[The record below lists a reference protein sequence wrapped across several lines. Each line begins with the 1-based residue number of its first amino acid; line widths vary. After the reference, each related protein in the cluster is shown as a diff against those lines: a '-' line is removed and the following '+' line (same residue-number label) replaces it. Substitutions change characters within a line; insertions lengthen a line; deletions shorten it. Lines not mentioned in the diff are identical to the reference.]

1 MKKECIIASKKTK
14 TITKPK
20 PVIDFGEDLPF
31 FSAVSNVDLENL
43 NLSITVNIK
52 DLLAPLTQ
60 QIRELRYFLNLHTK
74 CMDQKPNFNDFFEII
89 CDKDLLVESEI
100 F

>member
-1 MKKECIIASKKTK
+1 MQAKKRKLSQNQKLLSIS
-14 TITKPK
+14 
-20 PVIDFGEDLPF
+20 EDLPF

-60 QIRELRYFLNLHTK
+60 QIRELRDFLNFLTRF
-74 CMDQKPNFNDFFEII
+74 MDGKPNFKNDFFNII
-89 CDKDLLVESEI
+89 CDKDLLVENEI

>member
-1 MKKECIIASKKTK
+1 MHHCKQKKRKLSQNQKLLSIL
-14 TITKPK
+14 
-20 PVIDFGEDLPF
+20 EDLPF
-31 FSAVSNVDLENL
+31 FSAVSNIDLENL

-60 QIRELRYFLNLHTK
+60 QIRELRDFLNLHTK
-74 CMDQKPNFNDFFEII
+74 CMDQKPNFNNDFFVII
-89 CDKDLLVESEI
+89 CDKDLLVENEI